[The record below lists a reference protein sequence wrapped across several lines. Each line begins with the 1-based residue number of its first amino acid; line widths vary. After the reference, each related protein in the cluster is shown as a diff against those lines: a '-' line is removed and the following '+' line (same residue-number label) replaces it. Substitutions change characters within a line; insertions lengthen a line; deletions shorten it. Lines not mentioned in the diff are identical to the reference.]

1 MKIFL
6 KAPVILLIVI
16 CAVAGSVAQDKLR
29 RIEQPAK
36 FTYSNTPIQ
45 VLVKMDGEPLPAR
58 EIVTGPD
65 WLRRLSLEVTNT
77 SGKDINW
84 LSILLTL
91 REPPP
96 GVSKPSFNIAGIVI
110 PVELRHAGLKVLSAG
125 SKVTIKPPTQNV
137 DYWIKFALENGLT
150 DIEKVILE
158 IRQVGFTD
166 DTGWYIGSPTRKD
179 PESGRYLFV
188 TGNPDHPISLI
199 LPKMD
204 RLFFDLRTRVE

>member
-1 MKIFL
+1 MFFL
-6 KAPVILLIVI
+6 AFVLVL
-16 CAVAGSVAQDKLR
+16 CATAQDKLR

-45 VLVKMDGEPLPAR
+45 VLVKMDGEPLPSR

-84 LSILLTL
+84 FSILLIL

-96 GVSKPSFNIAGIVI
+96 GVSKPSLDIAGIVI
-110 PVELRHAGLKVLSAG
+110 PVELRHSGLKILSAG
-125 SKVTIKPPTQNV
+125 SKITIKPPNQNI
-137 DYWIKFALENGLT
+137 DYWTKFALDNGMK

-166 DTGWYIGSPTRKD
+166 DTGWYLGSPTRKD

-188 TGNPDHPISLI
+188 TGNPDPGSASV
-199 LPKMD
+199 LPD
-204 RLFFDLRTRVE
+204 GRDGEA

>member
-1 MKIFL
+1 MKIFP
-6 KAPVILLIVI
+6 KAPVVLLIVI

-36 FTYSNTPIQ
+36 FTYPNTPIQ
-45 VLVKMDGEPLPAR
+45 VLVKMDGEPLPSR

-77 SGKDINW
+77 SGKDISW

-96 GVSKPSFNIAGIVI
+96 GVRKPSLDIAGIVI
-110 PVELRHAGLKVLSAG
+110 QVELRHSGLKVLSAG

-137 DYWIKFALENGLT
+137 DYWTKFALENGMT
-150 DIEKVILE
+150 DIEKVILDV
-158 IRQVGFTD
+158 RQVGFTD
-166 DTGWYIGSPTRKD
+166 DTRWTRGRVSRKD
-179 PESGRYLFV
+179 PESGNYLFV
-188 TGNPDHPISLI
+188 TGNPGHPISI
-199 LPKMD
+199 LPPKMD
-204 RLFFDLRTRVE
+204 PLFF